1 MANESSTIV
10 QRHGNEIK
18 KAVTPATPTAAR

>member
-10 QRHGNEIK
+10 QRHGNELK
-18 KAVTPATPTAAR
+18 KAADIPVHFPLL